1 MLKIVIDNRN
11 GNVWDVS
18 QIVTGVQW
26 KTSRIGKA
34 GSLDFTLIKNALY
47 QDKSFQYNNGDVVRV
62 HYKNAPVFFGYI
74 FSVDGGKDNA
84 VKIKAYDQLRYLMAS
99 DTYVLS
105 NVKASEIVE
114 MIAKKFN
121 LKVGTLEDTVYRI
134 PKMMEDAQQL
144 LSIISR
150 ALDYTLINANLNF
163 VFYDDF
169 GELTIRNVEST
180 LIDFIIGDGSL
191 MYDYQMKTSI
201 DDDTYNKI
209 VLYKDNKD
217 TGKRELYVAQ
227 DSANIAKWGLLQL
240 YQSVDENM
248 NKAQIEQMLDTLA
261 TLKNRETKTLK
272 VNAIGDI
279 RVRAGTYA
287 RILIKEYDINQP
299 FLVDECTHSFD
310 GAEHTMT
317 LDLKVI

>member
-1 MLKIVIDNRN
+1 MLKMIIDNRN
-11 GNVWDVS
+11 GNTWDVS

-26 KTSRIGKA
+26 KTSRIGRP

-62 HYKNAPVFFGYI
+62 QYKDKNVFYGYI
-74 FSVDGGKDNA
+74 FSVDGGKDEA
-84 VKIKAYDQLRYLMAS
+84 VRIKAYDQMRYLMSS

-105 NVKASEIVE
+105 NTKASEIIE

-121 LKVGTLEDTVYRI
+121 LKLGTIEDTVYRI
-134 PKMMEDAQQL
+134 PKLMEDGQKL
-144 LSIISR
+144 LDIICR
-150 ALDYTLINANLNF
+150 ALDHTLINADLNF
-163 VFYDDF
+163 VLYDDF
-169 GELTIRNVEST
+169 GELTLRNVES
-180 LIDFIIGDGSL
+180 LLVDIFIGDGSL
-191 MYDYQMKTSI
+191 MYDFSTKTSI